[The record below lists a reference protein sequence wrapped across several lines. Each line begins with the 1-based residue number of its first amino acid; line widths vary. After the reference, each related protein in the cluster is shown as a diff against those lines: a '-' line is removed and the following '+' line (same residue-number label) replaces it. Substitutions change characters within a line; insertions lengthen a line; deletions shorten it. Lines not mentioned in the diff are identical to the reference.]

1 MNEEIRILLVEDD
14 VRLAELTREYLE
26 SNHLSVSVEHNGG
39 EAVTRILDEQP
50 TLVLLD
56 IMLPGKDG
64 MAICREVRAHYD
76 GPMMMFTARD
86 DDLDQLMGLELGADD
101 YVIKPVQPRL
111 LLARIHALLR
121 RSRQF
126 PANGDEA
133 LHIGSLVIN
142 PRSREVSLAGLVIDL
157 TTAEFDLLHMLA
169 ARAGEI
175 CSRDEILHSV
185 RGIGYDGTDRSID
198 LRISRLRRKL
208 DENPDNPSWIKT
220 VRGKG
225 YLFSGGDV

>member
-1 MNEEIRILLVEDD
+1 LLVEDD
-14 VRLAELTREYLE
+14 VRLAQLTREYLE
-26 SNHLSVSVEHNGG
+26 KNHLAVAVEHNGG
-39 EAVTRILDEQP
+39 KAVERILTEQP
-50 TLVLLD
+50 SLVLLD

-64 MAICREVRAHYD
+64 MAICREVRGYFD
-76 GPMMMFTARD
+76 GPIMMFTARD

-121 RSRQF
+121 RSQHF
-126 PANGDEA
+126 SGNGDNT
-133 LHIGSLVIN
+133 LHINALTVN
-142 PRSREVSLAGLVIDL
+142 PHSREASLAGRPLDL
-157 TTAEFDLLHMLA
+157 TTAEFDLLHLLA
-169 ARAGEI
+169 ARAGEV
-175 CSRDEILHSV
+175 CSRDEILHNV

-208 DENPDNPSWIKT
+208 DEDPENPGWIKT

-225 YLFSGGDV
+225 YLLNPGNSD